1 VDTTSELDVFVR
13 NSVGITPDVDSQTAN
28 RWQKY
33 LDIRARDKLWIHP
46 IRHTKDGL
54 IVIVDDDDSD

>member
-1 VDTTSELDVFVR
+1 MNTTGELDIFVR

-28 RWQKY
+28 RWQKD
-33 LDIRARDKLWIHP
+33 LDIRARNKLWIHT

-54 IVIVDDDDSD
+54 IVDDDDDGD